1 MRLLTIWGRTRD
13 QRPLIVVLRHD
24 GGLDYLI
31 LAAREMTSI
40 EEAEHARWEES
51 QEEDS

>member
-13 QRPLIVVLRHD
+13 GRPLIVVLRHD

-31 LAAREMTSI
+31 LAAREMTDT
-40 EEAEHARWEES
+40 ETTEHVRWERS
-51 QEEDS
+51 QEEE